1 MTIANDHVVE
11 IDYTLTNKAGETLD
25 SSSGGQPLAYL
36 HGHKNIVAGLE
47 KDLAG
52 KTIGDSF
59 KSVVDPTEGYG
70 EVNDKLVT
78 EVPKDELASIPDLKE
93 GISIQA
99 QSSEGTQVFKII
111 KIGEEKIT
119 LDGNHPLAG
128 QTLYFDITVKSVRA
142 ATEEEIS
149 HGHAHGPG
157 GHHHH

>member
-1 MTIANDHVVE
+1 MNIANDHVVE
-11 IDYTLTNKAGETLD
+11 IDYTLTSKSGEVLD

-36 HGHKNIVAGLE
+36 HGHKNIVSGLE
-47 KDLAG
+47 KDLEG
-52 KTIGDSF
+52 KAIGDNF
-59 KSVVDPTEGYG
+59 KSVVSPLDGYG
-70 EVNDKLVT
+70 EVNNQLVT
-78 EVPKDELASIPDLKE
+78 EVPKEALASIPDLKE

-99 QSSEGTQVFKII
+99 QSSQGTQVFKVI
-111 KIGEEKIT
+111 KISEDKVT

-128 QTLYFDITVKSVRA
+128 HTLYFDITVKSVRM